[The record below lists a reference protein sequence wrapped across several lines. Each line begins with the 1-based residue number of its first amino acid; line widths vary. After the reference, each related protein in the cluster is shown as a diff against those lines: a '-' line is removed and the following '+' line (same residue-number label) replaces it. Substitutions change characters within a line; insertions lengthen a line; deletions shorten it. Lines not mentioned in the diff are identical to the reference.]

1 MYTAGKQNK
10 LKPHHHIRIN
20 RQMKL
25 DLQVW
30 QIFVNSDKIFARSFL
45 DYDEQI
51 TASDVGWYTDAS
63 RNAKLGC
70 GGICLDE
77 WYSLLWDYDF
87 VKKYQPSIAF
97 LELYGVAIAILL
109 WLCKF
114 KNKRLFLH
122 CDNMSVVYMLNKST
136 SNCKFCLMLIRLI
149 VLECIK
155 QNCTIQAQHVDMKS
169 NRLADLL
176 SRNKVKT
183 FKAET
188 KRRFKD
194 YSLPIPETLWPMSK
208 IWALA

>member
-1 MYTAGKQNK
+1 MSIQTKFLHDHFLIMMNKSLPQMWAGIQMRQEMQNW
-10 LKPHHHIRIN
+10 
-20 RQMKL
+20 
-25 DLQVW
+25 VAVVSAW
-30 QIFVNSDKIFARSFL
+30 
-45 DYDEQI
+45 
-51 TASDVGWYTDAS
+51 
-63 RNAKLGC
+63 
-70 GGICLDE
+70 DE